1 MNPTGFFAR
10 IFFWLSGASDESLR
24 DCPAWERRKYVA
36 FGATVLVPTLFALI
50 ASAYAV
56 STLTDNWAYII
67 PIALVWAFII
77 LTVDRALLATYRAY
91 QSWLRKMAQFS
102 LRIVVAA
109 LMGLT
114 ISHPLALLLFRDTVS
129 TVIEKH
135 RDIDIA
141 NTRTEFAEL
150 KAATETR
157 MTALTVEVT
166 ELRQKWDA
174 TFQAEFLASTTM
186 PGEEPLSD
194 EEAAAKKA
202 LETKIAAEAAPYRD
216 KIAAIEKELGESE
229 VTYKT
234 IQAELD
240 HWQTEFERELNGQR
254 SGIVGLGP
262 RAKSIQTDQLE
273 WRREESK
280 RLASVVES
288 LTTQRN
294 LLREEVTLL
303 EQRLAD
309 EANMAAAAQLAIEQ
323 AENARLQALKQQVQ
337 QQQADSF
344 VDQQNLLR
352 ATLKEQIDSR
362 IAQTQVIQEE
372 MARLSQDEQ
381 ARVTAIRAEP
391 RRDILTQTLALHELF
406 DSGAEGGQ
414 FALAAYVI
422 LTLLFMLVD
431 TIPLVVKF
439 FSKPGPYDSLLDCD
453 EVRFDTERHSF
464 LRSYKRYMEDLGNGR
479 MLHLTRNKPLE
490 LALLEGVERSRA
502 AKEFLES
509 LLELEKS
516 FEERMRL
523 QREQMAA
530 SGEVNSERLAMMED
544 VMRTFYADL
553 RERMERFFAPGS
565 GGSALARGAGI

>member
-1 MNPTGFFAR
+1 MAR
-10 IFFWLSGASDESLR
+10 VFFWLSGASDEALR

-91 QSWLRKMAQFS
+91 QSWFRKMAQFS

-135 RDIDIA
+135 RDADIA
-141 NTRTEFAEL
+141 GVRTEFAAL
-150 KAATETR
+150 KAAAEAR
-157 MTALTVEVT
+157 IAAQTAEVT
-166 ELRQKWDA
+166 ALRQKWDA
-174 TFQAEFLASTTM
+174 TFQAEFLAETTI
-186 PGEEPLSD
+186 PGEAPMSAED
-194 EEAAAKKA
+194 AEAKKL
-202 LETKIAAEAAPYRD
+202 LEERIAVEAAPYRE
-216 KIAAIEKELGESE
+216 KIAALEKEMAENDAS
-229 VTYKT
+229 YKT
-234 IQAELD
+234 IQGELN

-294 LLREEVTLL
+294 LLREEVAVL
-303 EQRLAD
+303 EQRIAD
-309 EANMAAAAQLAIEQ
+309 ETHAAAAAQRALKE
-323 AENARLQALKQQVQ
+323 AEDARLQALKQQVQ

-344 VDQQNLLR
+344 VEQQNALR
-352 ATLKEQIDSR
+352 DTLKQQID
-362 IAQTQVIQEE
+362 AQLAQAQLAQEE
-372 MARLSQDEQ
+372 LGKVSNDEQ
-381 ARVTAIRAEP
+381 ARVAAIRAEP

-414 FALAAYVI
+414 FALAAYLI

-439 FSKPGPYDSLLDCD
+439 FSKPGPYDTLLDCD
-453 EVRFDTERHSF
+453 EVRYDTERHTF
-464 LRSYKRYMEDLGNGR
+464 LRSYKRYMDDLANGR
-479 MLHLTRNKPLE
+479 LLHLTRNKPLE
-490 LALLEGVERSRA
+490 QALIEGVDRSRA

-523 QREQMAA
+523 ER
-530 SGEVNSERLAMMED
+530 ERLAAEGANSSRAAVIDDMAK
-544 VMRTFYADL
+544 TFYADL
-553 RERMERFFAPGS
+553 RERMERFFEPGR
-565 GGSALARGAGI
+565 GSSFANGGAGA

>member
-1 MNPTGFFAR
+1 MNAPGIFAR
-10 IFFWLSGASDESLR
+10 VFFWLSGASDESLR

-36 FGATVLVPTLFALI
+36 FGATVLVPTLFALL

-91 QSWLRKMAQFS
+91 QSWFRKMAQFS

-135 RDIDIA
+135 RDTDIA
-141 NTRTEFAEL
+141 NTRAEFADL

-157 MTALTVEVT
+157 MTALTTEVT

-202 LETKIAAEAAPYRD
+202 LEERIAAEAAPYRD

-234 IQAELD
+234 IQSELD

-294 LLREEVTLL
+294 LLREELTLL
-303 EQRLAD
+303 EQRLVD
-309 EANMAAAAQLAIEQ
+309 ETNMAAAAQLAIEQ

-362 IAQTQVIQEE
+362 IAQTQVVQEE
-372 MARLSQDEQ
+372 LSQLSQDEQ
-381 ARVTAIRAEP
+381 TRVTAIRAEP

-565 GGSALARGAGI
+565 GGSALARGGV

>member
-91 QSWLRKMAQFS
+91 QSWFRKMAQFS

-157 MTALTVEVT
+157 MTALTAEVT

-202 LETKIAAEAAPYRD
+202 LEAKIAAEAAPYRD

-362 IAQTQVIQEE
+362 IAQTQVVQEE

>member
-202 LETKIAAEAAPYRD
+202 LEAKIAAEAAPYRD

-565 GGSALARGAGI
+565 GGSALTRGAGI

>member
-157 MTALTVEVT
+157 MTALTAEVT

-362 IAQTQVIQEE
+362 IAQTQVVQEE

>member
-157 MTALTVEVT
+157 MTALTAEVT

-202 LETKIAAEAAPYRD
+202 LEAKIAAEAAPYRD

-362 IAQTQVIQEE
+362 IAQTQVVQEE

>member
-1 MNPTGFFAR
+1 MNPPGFFAR

-91 QSWLRKMAQFS
+91 QSWFRKMAQFS

-157 MTALTVEVT
+157 MTALTAEVT

-303 EQRLAD
+303 EQRLTD

-362 IAQTQVIQEE
+362 IAQTQVVQEE

-523 QREQMAA
+523 QHEQMAA

-565 GGSALARGAGI
+565 ASSALARGAGI